1 MHLNRNNIIL
11 VETIVYQYIMT
22 IIKISFYCLIT
33 DQLMILITVL
43 AAETLSALNLQNQIQ
58 NFAEVYITIVI
69 QVLFIRIKEIFV
81 I

>member
-11 VETIVYQYIMT
+11 VETIVYQCIMT

-58 NFAEVYITIVI
+58 NFAEVYITVVI
-69 QVLFIRIKEIFV
+69 QVLFI
-81 I
+81 

>member
-69 QVLFIRIKEIFV
+69 QVLFI
-81 I
+81 

>member
-58 NFAEVYITIVI
+58 NFAEVYITVVI
-69 QVLFIRIKEIFV
+69 QVLFI
-81 I
+81 